1 MTEAMESLAEALTLN
16 RVPANWGVFYLS
28 KKPLNSWWIDLASRC
43 KQLVDWTTE
52 MMKPRSVCISWLF
65 NPMSFLT
72 AVMQNTARGEK
83 LPLDEMCTQT
93 HVTPWMDYTTLKTEP
108 ENGSYVH
115 GFFLEGSAWEQG
127 DEGTEGYLIE
137 QKLKELHPQLPVV
150 NIQAVLIQNK
160 KVKAQ
165 YCCPVYYT
173 TQRGPAYIFSANLNM
188 ESEETLS
195 SKWVLSGTALIM
207 NEDF

>member
-1 MTEAMESLAEALTLN
+1 MGNMTEAMESLAEALTLN

-43 KQLVDWTTE
+43 KQLVDWTT
-52 MMKPRSVCISWLF
+52 
-65 NPMSFLT
+65 
-72 AVMQNTARGEK
+72 VMQNTARGEK

-93 HVTPWMDYTTLKTEP
+93 HVPPWMDYTTLKTEP

-137 QKLKELHPQLPVV
+137 QKLKELHPQLPV
-150 NIQAVLIQNK
+150 
-160 KVKAQ
+160 
-165 YCCPVYYT
+165 
-173 TQRGPAYIFSANLNM
+173 
-188 ESEETLS
+188 
-195 SKWVLSGTALIM
+195 
-207 NEDF
+207 